1 MNINS
6 HLPKNLV
13 FICFNETLSK
23 MMIFIS
29 SLKLFSFLKYLIFR
43 LDIFG
48 YERKRPKKK
57 AKISF
62 KINDAIHWETNNYNT
77 YIDDAM
83 FRVKINNFL

>member
-1 MNINS
+1 
-6 HLPKNLV
+6 
-13 FICFNETLSK
+13 

-43 LDIFG
+43 LDIFS

-62 KINDAIHWETNNYNT
+62 KINNAIHWETNN

>member
-1 MNINS
+1 
-6 HLPKNLV
+6 
-13 FICFNETLSK
+13 
-23 MMIFIS
+23 MIFIS

-77 YIDDAM
+77 
-83 FRVKINNFL
+83 